1 MLFNIQMKLRAVHQ
15 KNWYPP
21 EGKLVSD
28 ITQAWVNLDSAEH
41 DREVSLRKEL
51 IRLMMCCF

>member
-1 MLFNIQMKLRAVHQ
+1 MQLFNIQMKLRSAQQ

-28 ITQAWVNLDSAEH
+28 ITQAWINLDSSEH

-51 IRLMMCCF
+51 IR